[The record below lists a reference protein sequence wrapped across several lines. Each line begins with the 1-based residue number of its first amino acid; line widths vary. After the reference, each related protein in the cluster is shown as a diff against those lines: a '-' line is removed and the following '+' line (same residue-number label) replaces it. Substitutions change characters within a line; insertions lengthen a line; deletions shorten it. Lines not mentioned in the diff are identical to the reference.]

1 MTFPSRFTRLE
12 AARARFGDRVDRLGR
27 FLTRGDPLADD
38 VAASIDANESGR
50 ASWELFERAARS
62 GVGSLADAPPSFRA
76 FFDSVERVPL
86 WVDWDI
92 VDRGGEVL
100 LRAGALGGIVLGC
113 YSLVLGYASPGG
125 NKPLVLS
132 GRLEQQAARR
142 LNETAQFVRTTIAR
156 GSMHPHGEGW
166 QSALRVRLV
175 HAHVRRMIGRTG
187 LWNDAWGT
195 PINQHDEAGTSLLFS
210 VAVLGGLRRLGVR
223 IAPEEAERYV
233 QLWRWTAWLMGVD
246 AELLPASEAEGERLG
261 ALITATQG
269 DPDDDSRRLTRA
281 LLEAPLGAATSAG
294 GRHRAHRIMAMSAA
308 ICRALLEDDLADRL
322 AVPKTGARHA
332 VPLIRRLVS
341 GAEHARE
348 RVPFG
353 NAAAFWAGKRY
364 WERVVE
370 RGYSAPPLFMQPQ
383 VLQRSTPSNGARSS
397 LLR

>member
-38 VAASIDANESGR
+38 VAASIEANESGR

-62 GVGSLADAPPSFRA
+62 GIGSVADAPPSFRA

-100 LRAGALGGIVLGC
+100 LRAGVLGGIVLGC

-156 GSMHPHGEGW
+156 GSMHPHGQGW
-166 QSALRVRLV
+166 QGALRVRLV

-187 LWNDAWGT
+187 LWDDAWGT

-233 QLWRWTAWLMGVD
+233 QLWRWTGWLMGVD

-281 LLEAPLGAATSAG
+281 LLAAPLDAATSAG
-294 GRHRAHRIMAMSAA
+294 G
-308 ICRALLEDDLADRL
+308 
-322 AVPKTGARHA
+322 
-332 VPLIRRLVS
+332 
-341 GAEHARE
+341 
-348 RVPFG
+348 
-353 NAAAFWAGKRY
+353 
-364 WERVVE
+364 
-370 RGYSAPPLFMQPQ
+370 
-383 VLQRSTPSNGARSS
+383 
-397 LLR
+397 LR